1 MADKNTQT
9 DSRRVNVRQQVCH
22 TDISQVRHNDKW
34 GTGLSYMVN
43 TYRAQYNIDSLAVSL
58 QSNAHGKCC
67 VELVVACAANYQPLC
82 MMECLGCE
90 MEVVC
95 GQEGPMTE
103 PAIIHVATHT
113 LFLGSNCT
121 RNQERPGHRTSYMS
135 ILYLTYVE
143 LHVSIIPCRGLLSIH
158 TYSKSAR

>member
-1 MADKNTQT
+1 MADKNKQT
-9 DSRRVNVRQQVCH
+9 DSRRVSVRQQVC
-22 TDISQVRHNDKW
+22 HNDKW
-34 GTGLSYMVN
+34 GTGLSYKVN
-43 TYRAQYNIDSLAVSL
+43 TYRAQYNIGSLAVSL

-67 VELVVACAANYQPLC
+67 VELMVACATNYQPLC

-103 PAIIHVATHT
+103 LTIHVATHT

-121 RNQERPGHRTSYMS
+121 RSQERPGHRTTYMS

-143 LHVSIIPCRGLLSIH
+143 LHVSTIPCCGLLSIH